1 MDTLIEQI
9 YRHKNTAA
17 ENLKKYG
24 ILVVVLAAATAVMV
38 SVRLLAGN
46 AFAYMLGGIACLVII
61 YLGAFH
67 CASTRVI
74 VASWPMALRV
84 FCASSA

>member
-46 AFAYMLGGIACLVII
+46 A
-61 YLGAFH
+61 
-67 CASTRVI
+67 CA
-74 VASWPMALRV
+74 
-84 FCASSA
+84 